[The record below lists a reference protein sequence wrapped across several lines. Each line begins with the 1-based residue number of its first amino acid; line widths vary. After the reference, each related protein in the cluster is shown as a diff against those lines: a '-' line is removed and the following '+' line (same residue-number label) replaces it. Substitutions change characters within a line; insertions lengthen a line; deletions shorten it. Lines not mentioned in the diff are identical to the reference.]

1 LGETKRFIE
10 RSVEVWNAHDKAGW
24 TKDVADDCE
33 FKVPGGISGSGRDLR
48 DLLFSM
54 WTDAFPDNRI
64 NASRIGEDG
73 AYGILEAVFE
83 GTHTG
88 TLNAPTGAIPPTK
101 KRVSIPFVTTS
112 SIKDG
117 RYEAFHL
124 YFDQVELMT
133 QLGLMPAPVAARP

>member
-1 LGETKRFIE
+1 MGETKRFIE

-24 TKDVADDCE
+24 TKDVADDCV

-54 WTDAFPDNRI
+54 WADAFPDNRI
-64 NASRIGEDG
+64 TPSKIGEDND
-73 AYGILEAVFE
+73 YGILEAVFE

-88 TLNAPTGAIPPTK
+88 TLNAPTGAIPATH

-112 SIKDG
+112 TNRGGLYKT
-117 RYEAFHL
+117 FHL

-133 QLGLMPAPVAARP
+133 QLGLMPAPAAAKA

>member
-1 LGETKRFIE
+1 MGETKRFIE

-54 WTDAFPDNRI
+54 WTEAFPDNRI
-64 NASRIGEDG
+64 KASRIGEDG
-73 AYGILEAVFE
+73 DYGILEAVFE

-88 TLNAPTGAIPPTK
+88 TLNAPAGAIPPTQ

-112 SIKDG
+112 SIRDG
-117 RYEAFHL
+117 RYKAFHL

-133 QLGLMPAPVAARP
+133 QLGLMPTPVAAKP